1 MILSKYEKLIMA
13 LLTLLI
19 VISVI
24 PSKAYAEERQYLGEV
39 VNTGKDNGYSEQNSF
54 ETDDPHYGWKL
65 GSFSISGYTR
75 VTQDENDNPVFLK
88 NVGDKVTLSFL
99 LEQDIDNLNGI
110 SNLLIAEDTNGYD
123 KYFELEKT
131 NFGRGALIIKYTD
144 YQNLN
149 NEPTIYTDYL
159 SGLTTNANTTVELFE
174 EGDYEVALNYEIKS
188 DNFLFFHSY
197 ENYRIYFKFSVR
209 NGNSMVYPFD
219 VLTKGELTNSSLTE
233 NGFYLDLAKSRYLD
247 IDVKKEVLVQGSDAL
262 TEDTRFNRPAKDG
275 EQYTD
280 EGIYTITVR
289 NLYTGLETTKKIY
302 VGTNNIL
309 KAHVKTG
316 LPINEINAQ
325 LELGA
330 QITNEGDIIS
340 ASQQPAETNTHT
352 SEGLSVNSPELTTDE
367 IERSDENSPNTDQK
381 KYNRYLVAIVGAAL
395 LLVIL
400 LVIRKYRRSK
410 TSRSDNYKNDSKEEG
425 TDK

>member
-1 MILSKYEKLIMA
+1 MMLSKSKMLIVA
-13 LLTLLI
+13 LLALLI
-19 VISVI
+19 AISVI

-39 VNTGKDNGYSEQNSF
+39 FNTGKDNGYSEQNSF
-54 ETDDPHYGWKL
+54 ETNDPHYGWKL

-99 LEQDIDNLNGI
+99 LEQDIDSLNDN

-123 KYFELEKT
+123 KYFEVEKT

-174 EGDYEVALNYEIKS
+174 EGDYEVALNYEIKA

-219 VLTKGELTNSSLTE
+219 VFTKGELTNSSITE

-330 QITNEGDIIS
+330 QITDEGDIIS
-340 ASQQPAETNTHT
+340 ASPQPAETNAHT
-352 SEGLSVNSPELTTDE
+352 SESLNVNSPELTTDE
-367 IERSDENSPNTDQK
+367 IDSSDENSPDAEQK
-381 KYNRYLVAIVGAAL
+381 NNNRYIIAIIGAAL
-395 LLVIL
+395 LLVVL

-410 TSRSDNYKNDSKEEG
+410 TSRSDNYENDSKEEG
-425 TDK
+425 ADK

>member
-340 ASQQPAETNTHT
+340 ASQQPVETNTHT

-400 LVIRKYRRSK
+400 LVIRKNRKSK

>member
-340 ASQQPAETNTHT
+340 ASQQPVETNTHT